1 MGYLIAAAVVFLFI
15 GLFLFL
21 RPDLFWKL
29 TEQWKSY
36 SADEPSDLYRIRTLF
51 VRAGIYRILK
61 WNFKKRILPNFSGS
75 GGFTGI

>member
-1 MGYLIAAAVVFLFI
+1 MGFMIFVAVVFLFI

-36 SADEPSDLYRIRTLF
+36 SADEPSDLYRISTKVGGALLAAFGLVLF
-51 VRAGIYRILK
+51 VLAFIVH
-61 WNFKKRILPNFSGS
+61 
-75 GGFTGI
+75 

>member
-29 TEQWKSY
+29 TEQWKS
-36 SADEPSDLYRIRTLF
+36 ADEPSNLYRISTKVGGALLAAFGIVLF
-51 VRAGIYRILK
+51 VLAFIVY
-61 WNFKKRILPNFSGS
+61 
-75 GGFTGI
+75 

>member
-36 SADEPSDLYRIRTLF
+36 SADEPSDLYRTSTKVGGALFAAFGLFLF
-51 VRAGIYRILK
+51 VLAFIVY
-61 WNFKKRILPNFSGS
+61 
-75 GGFTGI
+75 

>member
-36 SADEPSDLYRIRTLF
+36 SAD
-51 VRAGIYRILK
+51 
-61 WNFKKRILPNFSGS
+61 
-75 GGFTGI
+75 